1 MSKFNELIIDGYSI
15 YIDRLE
21 QLDEK
26 QYTHDASVK
35 AKRTALEWTPPN
47 IEQAL
52 KPVVKILDSIKNAAR
67 DATPDEIELSMQFDI
82 SLKGETPVLKIVSA
96 ETSAQL
102 AVKFTWKSNN

>member
-1 MSKFNELIIDGYSI
+1 MTKFNELIIDGYSI

-26 QYTHDASVK
+26 QYTYDASSK
-35 AKRTALEWTPPN
+35 TKKTTLKWATPN

-102 AVKFTWKSNN
+102 AVKFTWKNNN